1 MLSNTGDRREADFS
15 QSRADVSAGW
25 TSGLALVFGLTRGL
39 GAEVVTTSEQES
51 VLGEERASQVWI
63 PHRASH

>member
-1 MLSNTGDRREADFS
+1 MSNTGGGREADFS
-15 QSRADVSAGW
+15 ESRANVKAGW
-25 TSGLALVFGLTRGL
+25 TSGLALVFGLTLGL